1 MNGAARCRCSRRQP
15 DETDSPRTAGGLGL
29 QLIRASGL
37 KVVEESERSL
47 MAKFWLDEFWSSA
60 VLLTEV
66 VVPAKRVRYRVEP
79 SGVVAEAWASQG
91 VKDFERMF
99 REFFG
104 GPKADPRWPFRG
116 RLLVA
121 ISVSLPETE
130 VETKDVDNI
139 AKSILDACKGVVFES
154 DAQVH
159 ALFVQKK
166 AARARPMAMIGL
178 RLLPEGESTWY
189 MPLFGKV
196 ALTKT
201 AAGMAPTTGAL
212 DPIDGALID
221 EDQGSEGA
229 G

>member
-1 MNGAARCRCSRRQP
+1 
-15 DETDSPRTAGGLGL
+15 
-29 QLIRASGL
+29 
-37 KVVEESERSL
+37 

-91 VKDFERMF
+91 AKEFERMF

-116 RLLVA
+116 PLLVA
-121 ISVSLPETE
+121 ISVSLPESE
-130 VETKDVDNI
+130 LVTKDIDNM
-139 AKSILDACKGVVFES
+139 AKSILDACKGVVFDS

-159 ALFVQKK
+159 ALFVHKK
-166 AARARPMAMIGL
+166 AASVRPMAMLGF
-178 RLLPEGESTWY
+178 RLLAEGESSWY

-196 ALTKT
+196 AIERSV
-201 AAGMAPTTGAL
+201 ASVAPVTGAV
-212 DPIDGALID
+212 DPIGGAVID
-221 EDQGSEGA
+221 EDQRSEGA